1 MAFSPLHICQEHFNM
16 TPPSSRRKCINILR
30 WCYLQS
36 HKTPTLNSLF
46 KDSFRKNFSTYL
58 RKRDP
63 VFFFFFSSFKLPSVP
78 SPYMLNAYGKNYRY
92 MIICMFQSLEPVFF
106 LFPFFSP
113 ILGCVCVCMCL
124 CVCVDEK
131 HFSCDT
137 LFGTSYGIFHSFYM
151 FDILAKPVRRG
162 SQLGEL
168 QYLAFNNYCQYNS
181 WRNVN
186 FPGGWFLIKI
196 FKNTKIYYK

>member
-1 MAFSPLHICQEHFNM
+1 M

-63 VFFFFFSSFKLPSVP
+63 VFFFFPSFKLPSVP

-92 MIICMFQSLEPVFF
+92 MIVCMLQSSEPVFF
-106 LFPFFSP
+106 LFLFFFFFFHFG
-113 ILGCVCVCMCL
+113 LCVCVC
-124 CVCVDEK
+124 VCVYVLMK
-131 HFSCDT
+131 N
-137 LFGTSYGIFHSFYM
+137 IFLVIHYSAHPMVF
-151 FDILAKPVRRG
+151 FTVSTCLT
-162 SQLGEL
+162 
-168 QYLAFNNYCQYNS
+168 F
-181 WRNVN
+181 
-186 FPGGWFLIKI
+186 
-196 FKNTKIYYK
+196 

>member
-63 VFFFFFSSFKLPSVP
+63 VFFFFPSFKLPSVP

-92 MIICMFQSLEPVFF
+92 MIVCMLQSSEPVFF
-106 LFPFFSP
+106 LFLFFFFS
-113 ILGCVCVCMCL
+113 ILGCVCVYVSVCMCWWKTFFL
-124 CVCVDEK
+124 WYIIRHILWYFSQFLHVW
-131 HFSCDT
+131 HFSQTC
-137 LFGTSYGIFHSFYM
+137 
-151 FDILAKPVRRG
+151 
-162 SQLGEL
+162 
-168 QYLAFNNYCQYNS
+168 
-181 WRNVN
+181 
-186 FPGGWFLIKI
+186 
-196 FKNTKIYYK
+196 

>member
-1 MAFSPLHICQEHFNM
+1 MHVS
-16 TPPSSRRKCINILR
+16 ILR
-30 WCYLQS
+30 A
-36 HKTPTLNSLF
+36 
-46 KDSFRKNFSTYL
+46 SFLSFS
-58 RKRDP
+58 
-63 VFFFFFSSFKLPSVP
+63 FFFPHFGL
-78 SPYMLNAYGKNYRY
+78 
-92 MIICMFQSLEPVFF
+92 
-106 LFPFFSP
+106 
-113 ILGCVCVCMCL
+113 CVCVCMCL

-181 WRNVN
+181 
-186 FPGGWFLIKI
+186 
-196 FKNTKIYYK
+196 